1 MDFDWKS
8 IVGTVAPTIA
18 TALGGPLAGVAV
30 ASLAT
35 ALGLSPDADENQ
47 VAECV
52 QKATFDQLSELKKVD
67 SDFKAKMAKLEV
79 DLARIA
85 ANDRKDARQR
95 EIDSDDST
103 TPKAL
108 AIINVIG
115 NLLVSAAIFYAMALY
130 MNGTLSDIKVPEF
143 LVALI
148 GGVVSNIYSS
158 SKQVMEYYFGSSSS
172 SNSQNRLLYQSTPVS
187 SISKK

>member
-52 QKATFDQLSELKKVD
+52 QKATFDQLAELKKVD

-187 SISKK
+187 SMSKK

>member
-52 QKATFDQLSELKKVD
+52 QKATFDQLAELKKVD

>member
-8 IVGTVAPTIA
+8 VVGTVAPTIA

-30 ASLAT
+30 SSLA
-35 ALGLSPDADENQ
+35 AAFGLSPDADEKQ
-47 VAECV
+47 VAQCV
-52 QKATFDQLSELKKVD
+52 QKASFEQLTELKKVD
-67 SDFKAKMAKLEV
+67 SDFKAKMAELEV
-79 DLARIA
+79 DLVRISVE
-85 ANDRKDARQR
+85 DKKDARQR
-95 EIDSDDST
+95 EIDSDDSS
-103 TPKAL
+103 TPRVL
-108 AIINVIG
+108 AIINVVG

-130 MNGTLSDIKVPEF
+130 MNGTLSEIKVPEF

-172 SNSQNRLLYQSTPVS
+172 SNSQNRLLYHSTPINT
-187 SISKK
+187 ISKK

>member
-30 ASLAT
+30 SSLAT

-52 QKATFDQLSELKKVD
+52 QKATFDQLAELKKVD

>member
-8 IVGTVAPTIA
+8 VVGTVAPTIA

-30 ASLAT
+30 SSLA
-35 ALGLSPDADENQ
+35 AAFGLSSDAD
-47 VAECV
+47 
-52 QKATFDQLSELKKVD
+52 D
-67 SDFKAKMAKLEV
+67 S
-79 DLARIA
+79 
-85 ANDRKDARQR
+85 
-95 EIDSDDST
+95 S
-103 TPKAL
+103 TPKLL

-115 NLLVSAAIFYAMALY
+115 NLAVSAAIFYAMALY

-158 SKQVMEYYFGSSSS
+158 SKQVMEYYFGSSNS
-172 SNSQNRLLYQSTPVS
+172 SNSQNRLLYHSSPMGST
-187 SISKK
+187 SKK

>member
-8 IVGTVAPTIA
+8 VVGTVAPTIA

-30 ASLAT
+30 SSLA
-35 ALGLSPDADENQ
+35 AAFGLSSDADEKQ
-47 VAECV
+47 VAQCV
-52 QKATFDQLSELKKVD
+52 QKASFEQLAELKKGD
-67 SDFKAKMAKLEV
+67 SDFKAKLAELEV
-79 DLARIA
+79 DLVRISA
-85 ANDRKDARQR
+85 DDRKDARQR
-95 EIDSDDST
+95 EIDADDSS
-103 TPKAL
+103 TPKLL

-115 NLLVSAAIFYAMALY
+115 NLAVSAAIFYAMALY

-158 SKQVMEYYFGSSSS
+158 SKQVMEYYFGSSNS
-172 SNSQNRLLYQSTPVS
+172 SNSQNRLLYHSSPIGST
-187 SISKK
+187 SKK